1 MLWPGGGNENRAFDI
16 RLRSDPNPPW
26 APGPRLSTECSSRIG
41 SKTRSMKKGQSP
53 HLNPDGVSV
62 HGCSI
67 IYAPAGQAGEDSA
80 LATNPY
86 RGCGH
91 KCGYCYVPR
100 QLRMLREG
108 FDA

>member
-1 MLWPGGGNENRAFDI
+1 
-16 RLRSDPNPPW
+16 
-26 APGPRLSTECSSRIG
+26 
-41 SKTRSMKKGQSP
+41 MKKGQSP

-67 IYAPAGQAGEDSA
+67 IYAPAGQAGEGSA

-108 FDA
+108 FDAGAIARPNFPRRLENDAHQITRSALLNK